1 MSFNEEEFFMT
12 RARISALKFVACVST
27 GIALAAV
34 LGCGDDT
41 GLEKRYPVHG
51 TVKYN
56 GKPVER
62 GRIDFIPAKSGEGRA
77 AGGDITNGA
86 YSLTT
91 ATKDDGAL
99 PGTYKVSVS
108 AVEIDMSSTKGTAGG
123 GQAGRQTQ
131 SFAKVQKDAKMLVPQ
146 KFGSVETSG
155 LTQEVKQQSN
165 TIDIDLK
172 D

>member
-1 MSFNEEEFFMT
+1 MML
-12 RARISALKFVACVST
+12 ARIPVLKCVACVST
-27 GIALAAV
+27 SLALAV
-34 LGCGDDT
+34 VVGCSDDS
-41 GLEKRYPVHG
+41 GLAKRYRVHG

-62 GRIDFIPAKSGEGRA
+62 GRIDFIPAKPGEGRA

-99 PGTYKVSVS
+99 PGSYKVTVS
-108 AVEIDMSSTKGTAGG
+108 AVDIDMSSVKGTPGG
-123 GQAGRQTQ
+123 GQAGRQ
-131 SFAKVQKDAKMLVPQ
+131 SKEFAKVQKDAKMLVPQ
-146 KFGSVETSG
+146 KYSSVETSG
-155 LTQEVKQQSN
+155 LTHEVKEQSN
-165 TIDIDLK
+165 QIDLDLK